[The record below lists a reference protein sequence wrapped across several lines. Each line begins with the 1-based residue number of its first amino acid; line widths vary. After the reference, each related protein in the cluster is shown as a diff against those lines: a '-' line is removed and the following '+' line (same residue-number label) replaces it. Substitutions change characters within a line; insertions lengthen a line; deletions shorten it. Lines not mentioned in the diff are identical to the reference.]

1 MDTQI
6 KLFLRK
12 YKFGTSY
19 YDDTLILDTNVND
32 TLKLGERLF
41 SFKEYD
47 KVDLLFFSNN
57 KEVRIKVESFIS
69 ETPITM
75 TSGEI
80 LSLSPGGDSDDM
92 LVPGSYEISVLY
104 NNIEIKGLYL
114 IEPNSINYDSLL
126 KMRET
131 IDSICKGLS
140 LNLYYER
147 SGLEYIPN
155 NMSGIDI
162 LAFSYLETN
171 HKDLL
176 SSMTSIL
183 NNPLED
189 VTKDYS
195 LVENSKRPDNKSIR
209 WQNKHSN
216 ANNSRTPYKEKT
228 IVVATDNQEN
238 RLIKLISE
246 RLFFSISRI
255 EDKIFS
261 HIEFLEDRC
270 EDVISKINNLEAEKN
285 KLQGLYNVKRRI
297 GEVKRDIGILNI
309 DVESYKTKINKLKL
323 SLRNVTE
330 CKNNIATFLNKDWVR
345 NIRSARKIK
354 PTQKFLKRVDYS
366 FLYKVYLEILEKSNL
381 NTPSKTFPSKKT
393 SLLYEVYAVIMV
405 KNILEDIG
413 FKWVDGWIRGVSDS
427 LTFNGELG
435 SGEEIILKKG
445 EYKIEISYDKL
456 LRRTSEL
463 KKTSESGIV
472 ASNSD
477 RRKPDILISLYKNDR
492 FIKSMVVEVKYRKAA
507 YLYNNNGETDVIHQ
521 LKEYRNLDYF
531 DGTTRRVSDIR
542 PIQKVIV
549 VHPGDKET
557 KFIEDIYG
565 FSFLSLLP
573 NGDLNPI
580 GYSLLKDEIEE
591 FIISYLEWCKKA
603 FMQLLA

>member
-32 TLKLGERLF
+32 NLKLGERLF

-591 FIISYLEWCKKA
+591 FIISYLE
-603 FMQLLA
+603 